1 MKLIYFLNNAKGL
14 LDHRFDL
21 KNKILNKRK
30 IQIERKIQ
38 EIHTNKI
45 PCSHE
50 QIIYFSD
57 VFFCLLLFLWNGCR
71 ETYKKNSR
79 RKTKRKKIS
88 PFNNAIIYGS
98 VQCRIIVKSCLI
110 FNMRAIGCLTI
121 ILFDTMK

>member
-1 MKLIYFLNNAKGL
+1 MKLIFFLNNAKGL

-57 VFFCLLLFLWNGCR
+57 VFFAFFCFYGMDA
-71 ETYKKNSR
+71 EKHT
-79 RKTKRKKIS
+79 RKTREEKRKKK
-88 PFNNAIIYGS
+88 NLS
-98 VQCRIIVKSCLI
+98 V
-110 FNMRAIGCLTI
+110 
-121 ILFDTMK
+121 